1 MHASRQEEKMMRPRL
16 AVFVVMIVLSGTSS
30 AALTGA
36 PAGELQYGP
45 YPVGFELKEAVDNS
59 RSFPPADGP
68 GFRGRPIR
76 IYTWYPAAEKGSRPL
91 TVGDFVRMAGDDF
104 RIPNRLPVPLAKG
117 LDEAQRGA
125 LMGKPLICAR
135 GTQAAQGEFPL
146 LVVGQGLYYESPLS
160 QVILCEYLASLGY
173 VVATCPLLGTQYRL
187 VNINVEDLETE
198 VRDMEFVISEAR
210 GRKGVH
216 PRSLGI
222 VGYDLGGMAGL
233 VLAMRNPEAGAFL
246 SLDSGILYPH
256 FSGLPASHPSYR
268 ESRFTIPWMHMTQAR
283 LITAYKQAKNMKS
296 LSERKTHGDSW
307 IVSVPTDW
315 HGQFSSYAAFGIRRE
330 VPGFWGPIAENAEAI
345 HDEIC
350 RLAGRF
356 FDSVLKGDA
365 KAANVLRKA
374 VAGAGPDLLAIEYKK
389 GASPSPSS
397 ARLLNAIIERGVAS
411 VRLEIDRIRLADPT
425 ARILEE
431 SEVNWL
437 GLHFLLWW
445 GREEE
450 SLDVFRLNAD
460 LNPGSADAYS
470 ALGEAYTTLNKYAEA
485 IAAYKKSLELKPDQP
500 SVKTALDDL
509 TKKK

>member
-1 MHASRQEEKMMRPRL
+1 MKRPVL
-16 AVFVVMIVLSGTSS
+16 VVFSLVFVISGILFAEPVNAS
-30 AALTGA
+30 
-36 PAGELQYGP
+36 AGELRFGP
-45 YPVGFELKEAVDNS
+45 HPVGFELNEAVDNS
-59 RSFPPADGP
+59 RSFPSADGS
-68 GFRGRPIR
+68 GFRRRPMR
-76 IYTWYPAAEKGSRPL
+76 IYVWYPAAEAGNRPL
-91 TVGDFVRMAGDDF
+91 TVGDFVRMAGEDF
-104 RIPNRLPVPLAKG
+104 RIPNRLTVPLAKG
-117 LDEAQRGA
+117 LDEAQRRA
-125 LMGKPLICAR
+125 LMKKPLKSFAAAR
-135 GTQAAQGEFPL
+135 AAQGEFPL
-146 LVVGQGLYYESPLS
+146 LVLGQGLYYESPLS
-160 QVILCEYLASLGY
+160 QVVLCEYLASLGY

-198 VRDMEFVISEAR
+198 VRDLEFVISEAR

-283 LITAYKQAKNMKS
+283 FLSAYKQAKNTKS
-296 LSERKTHGDSW
+296 LGDRKTHGNSW
-307 IVSVPTDW
+307 IVSVPTDC
-315 HGQFSSYAAFGIRRE
+315 HGQFSSYVAFGIRRE

-345 HDEIC
+345 HDGIC
-350 RLAGRF
+350 RLAGSF
-356 FDSVLKGDA
+356 FDSTLKGDA
-365 KAANVLRKA
+365 KAADMLRKA
-374 VAGAGPDLLAIEYKK
+374 VAGAGPELFAIEYKK

-397 ARLLNAIIERGVAS
+397 AQLMNAIIERGVAS
-411 VRLEIDRIRLADPT
+411 VRPEIDRIRLADPT
-425 ARILEE
+425 AGILEE

-450 SLDVFRLNAD
+450 SLDVFRLNVD

-470 ALGEAYTTLNKYAEA
+470 ALGEAYTTLNKSAEA
-485 IAAYKKSLELKPDQP
+485 IAAYKKSLELNPDQP
-500 SVKTALDDL
+500 NVKAALEDL
-509 TKKK
+509 MKKK